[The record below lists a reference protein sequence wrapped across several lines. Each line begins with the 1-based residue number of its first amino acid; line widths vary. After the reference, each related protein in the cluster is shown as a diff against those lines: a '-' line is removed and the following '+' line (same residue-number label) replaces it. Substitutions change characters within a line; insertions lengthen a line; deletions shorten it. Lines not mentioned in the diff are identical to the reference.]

1 MLSTFLLSLLQTQVV
16 DLARPDRF
24 AWLNDSTAQPLP
36 ALHDSNNEPV
46 TKCTLAQLKSTCVTA
61 GTLLVVQ
68 VLGYYIGLLKTM
80 SLKLDGSTVQFFFHQ
95 DGERGTFPLY
105 TEAVKLINHR
115 CRPAVC
121 RQLQSTHWSANCW
134 AFD

>member
-1 MLSTFLLSLLQTQVV
+1 MQFFSFK
-16 DLARPDRF
+16 F
-24 AWLNDSTAQPLP
+24 ACS
-36 ALHDSNNEPV
+36 
-46 TKCTLAQLKSTCVTA
+46 TA
-61 GTLLVVQ
+61 GTLLTMQ

-80 SLKLDGSTVQFFFHQ
+80 SLKLDRSTVQFFFHQ

-115 CRPAVC
+115 CRPLVC

-134 AFD
+134 AL